1 MEFDYQSLTLSG
13 LVAVGVVNVLT
24 MWKPTMDAK
33 LRFGLSALAAFLVTF
48 VPVELGNV
56 LLEKA
61 KDALMVAFAA
71 SGVYKIAQKAG
82 GN

>member
-1 MEFDYQSLTLSG
+1 MDFQSMTLAG

-24 MWKPTMDAK
+24 MWKPSMDSK
-33 LRFGLSALAAFLVTF
+33 LRFAISALAAFVVTF
-48 VPVELGNV
+48 VPPDMGNMI
-56 LLEKA
+56 LEKA

-71 SGVYKIAQKAG
+71 SGAYKIAQKTG